1 MSEEE
6 VKKMAEHC
14 QDENVSALVKRIK
27 QLDQKLRK
35 ICEEDHELHME
46 YLQAKDNLFSGER
59 IDEIIMDNI
68 KNAIENQWLL
78 RMQTM
83 EERDACV
90 RECKKLLD
98 KVLPKNDELSSRNR

>member
-1 MSEEE
+1 MSGEE

-14 QDENVSALVKRIK
+14 QNENVSALVKRIK
-27 QLDQKLRK
+27 QLDQELRK
-35 ICEEDHELHME
+35 ICEEDNELHME
-46 YLQAKDNLFSGER
+46 YLQAKDNLFSGE
-59 IDEIIMDNI
+59 ILDTIIMDNI

-78 RMQTM
+78 RMQIM

-98 KVLPKNDELSSRNR
+98 KVLPENDELNSRNR

>member
-14 QDENVSALVKRIK
+14 QNESVSALVKRIK
-27 QLDQKLRK
+27 QLDQELRK
-35 ICEEDHELHME
+35 ICEEDNKLHME
-46 YLQAKDNLFSGER
+46 YLQAKDNLYSGE
-59 IDEIIMDNI
+59 ILDTIIMDNI

-90 RECKKLLD
+90 REYKKL
-98 KVLPKNDELSSRNR
+98 KKKT

>member
-6 VKKMAEHC
+6 VRKMAEHC
-14 QDENVSALVKRIK
+14 QNEKVSALVKRIK
-27 QLDQKLRK
+27 QLDQELHK
-35 ICEEDHELHME
+35 ICEEDNELHME
-46 YLQAKDNLFSGER
+46 YLQAQDNLSSGE
-59 IDEIIMDNI
+59 ILDQIIMDNI

-78 RMQTM
+78 RMQKV

-98 KVLPKNDELSSRNR
+98 KAKYVL